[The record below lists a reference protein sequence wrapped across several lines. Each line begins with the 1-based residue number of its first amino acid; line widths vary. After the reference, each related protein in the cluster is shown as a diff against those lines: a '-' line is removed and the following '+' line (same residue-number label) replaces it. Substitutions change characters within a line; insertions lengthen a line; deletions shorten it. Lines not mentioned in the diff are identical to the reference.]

1 MMLICNYERAGNK
14 KWGPESVCRRAPTA
28 PRRTRR
34 ERALSFIFF
43 TFKIKKKQNEKLAF
57 SLFLK
62 CNASR
67 AGFHGWLREVE

>member
-43 TFKIKKKQNEKLAF
+43 TFKIKKKTEWEIGVF
-57 SLFLK
+57 FIS
-62 CNASR
+62 
-67 AGFHGWLREVE
+67 EV